1 MQIGSWQV
9 DLLGDG
15 DFALDG
21 GAMFGVVPRPLWE
34 RTNPPDEKNR
44 IDMALRCL
52 LLRGHGRVVL
62 VDAGVGGKFDEK
74 SRAIYRLDQSRS
86 DLLRE
91 LASCGVGPDEVT
103 DVVLTHLHF
112 DHCGGATTRE
122 GLQFPQARH
131 YVQKAHLD
139 WALAP
144 SEKDRAS
151 FLPENIRPLVDSGRL
166 ETLDGPEE
174 ILPDVELVVVNGHT
188 PGLQGVLVK
197 GDPCLFMG
205 SDLVPMAPHV
215 RLPYIMAYDVE
226 PLVTLE
232 EKKRWLGRA
241 ADEGW
246 LVVFQ
251 HDPRVGPTR
260 IRRGA
265 RDFELVP

>member
-15 DFALDG
+15 EFALDG

-34 RTNPPDEKNR
+34 RTNPPDAKNR

-62 VDAGVGGKFDEK
+62 VDTGVGGKFDEK
-74 SRAIYRLDQSRS
+74 GRSIYRIDHSRT
-86 DLLRE
+86 DLVRE
-91 LASCGVGPDEVT
+91 LSSLGVAPGDVT

-112 DHCGGATTRE
+112 DHAGGATTAQ
-122 GLQFPQARH
+122 GLQFPGARH
-131 YVQKAHLD
+131 YVQKAHLA
-139 WALAP
+139 WALQP

-151 FLPENIRPLVDSGRL
+151 FLPENVQPLVDSGRL
-166 ETLDGPEE
+166 ELLDGPEE
-174 ILPDVELVVVNGHT
+174 ILPDVELAVVHGHT
-188 PGLQGVLVK
+188 PALQAVLVK
-197 GDPCLFMG
+197 GEPSLFLA

-215 RLPYIMAYDVE
+215 RLPYIMAYDVA

-232 EKKRWLGRA
+232 EKKLWLARA
-241 ADEGW
+241 AAEEW

-251 HDPRVGPTR
+251 HDPVVGPRR
-260 IRRGA
+260 IRKGP